1 MACENNTV
9 NRIVEILDS
18 KTAED
23 ITVLNVTAL
32 TTITDYFVIATG
44 RNERLTQAL
53 CDNVEDELSKD
64 GLEPVNKEG
73 YRSGDWI
80 LVAYNDVIIHIFK
93 PEAREFYDLERV
105 WQDAVSVD
113 VSDLLK

>member
-1 MACENNTV
+1 MACENKTV
-9 NRIVEILDS
+9 NKIVEILDN
-18 KTAED
+18 KTAEN
-23 ITVLNVTAL
+23 ISVLNVTAL

-53 CDNVEDELSKD
+53 CDNIEDEMAKD
-64 GLEPVNKEG
+64 GIKPVNKEG

-80 LVAYNDVIIHIFK
+80 LLAYNDVIIHIFK

-105 WQDAVSVD
+105 WQDSVPVD
-113 VSDLLK
+113 ISDLLK